1 MGSSFDNLGAEA
13 YIAES
18 KYNSLSEKYLS
29 PMDRPLNT
37 AIPVY
42 GVTPGEHIQAP
53 ARDVFGTRDRNQPGP
68 TLNQILAGSLVTGL
82 AGFAGFNCL
91 FNTKIKLPSENKN
104 IFVKCKE
111 RITSF
116 FDSIK
121 AKQAESKAKEAA
133 KGFFSKHATA
143 FKVTGGIL
151 AAIVGLYVLYENII
165 KPKQNNAS
173 ASE

>member
-1 MGSSFDNLGAEA
+1 MGSSLDNFGAEA

-18 KYNSLSEKYLS
+18 KYNSLSEKYIS

-37 AIPVY
+37 ATHY
-42 GVTPGEHIQAP
+42 GIVPGEHMQAP
-53 ARDVFGTRDRNQPGP
+53 ARDIFGTRDRNQAG
-68 TLNQILAGSLVTGL
+68 LLAGLLVTGV
-82 AGFAGFNCL
+82 AGFAGFNYL
-91 FNTKIKLPSENKN
+91 FNTKIKLPCENKN

-143 FKVTGGIL
+143 LKVIGGIS
-151 AAIVGLYVLYENII
+151 AAIVGLYILYENVI

-173 ASE
+173 ASEH